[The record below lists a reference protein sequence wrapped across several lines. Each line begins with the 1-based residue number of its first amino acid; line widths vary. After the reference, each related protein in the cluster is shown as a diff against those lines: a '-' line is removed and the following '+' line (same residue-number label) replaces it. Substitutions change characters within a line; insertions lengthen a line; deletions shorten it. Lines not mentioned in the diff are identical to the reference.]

1 MNWLDLTSD
10 LMVVSRGIAE
20 SKRFG
25 ITVVNFKYGSRLHNA
40 QTLFDGLSAAQYD
53 LAVVRYPSD
62 KTELSMLIESNRY
75 KALLTDPTVYWKSR
89 KSLEKRP
96 IEDWVQVSEVTI
108 TELPSVAQVIGSA
121 FHGYQSHW
129 HFNPNTNQIEMSEA
143 YTEWVT
149 NAIDSPTTHV
159 FLMLDSGV
167 GEPIGMAM
175 IQIEENVLEILLA
188 GIVVTRQGQ
197 GLYGQ
202 LLTHITN
209 FGSAKGVDQVVIS
222 TQASNINVQKAWIAQ
237 GWVPAMTVQTVHIE
251 KHEFS
256 NSL

>member
-1 MNWLDLTSD
+1 MSWLDLTSD
-10 LMVVSRGIAE
+10 SMVVYQGVAE
-20 SKRFG
+20 SRRFG
-25 ITVVNFKYGSRLHNA
+25 ITVINIKYGSQLHNT
-40 QTLFDGLSAAQYD
+40 QRLFDELLTTQYD

-62 KTELSMLIESNRY
+62 KADLSKLIESRRY
-75 KALLTDPTVYWKSR
+75 KAVLTDPTVYWKS
-89 KSLEKRP
+89 KKLLENRP
-96 IEDWVQVSEVTI
+96 IEDWVQVTEVTRI
-108 TELPSVAQVIGSA
+108 ELPSVVQVIGSA

-129 HFNPNTNQIEMSEA
+129 HFNPKTNHIKMSEA
-143 YTEWVT
+143 YTEWVI
-149 NAIDSPTTHV
+149 NAIESPSTHV
-159 FLMLDSGV
+159 FLMLDSGA

-175 IQIEENVLEILLA
+175 IQIEENILEILLA

-209 FGSAKGVDQVVIS
+209 FGSSNGVDQVVIS

-237 GWVPAMTVQTVHIE
+237 GWVPALTVQTVHIE
-251 KHEFS
+251 KYEFS